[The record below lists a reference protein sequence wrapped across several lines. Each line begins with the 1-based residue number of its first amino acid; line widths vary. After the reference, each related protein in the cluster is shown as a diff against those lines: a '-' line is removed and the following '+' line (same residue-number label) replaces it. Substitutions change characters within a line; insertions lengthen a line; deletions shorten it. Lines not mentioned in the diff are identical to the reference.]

1 MYQNMSRYDILR
13 AIEKLDPERDHHRII
28 FLSTCYDFPFDTT
41 RALEFALFRSFCVPR
56 ISALLDRTGEF
67 LNRAQKR
74 YDDTDIIVSELLEW
88 GYDSERGKRALRRLN
103 QLHGRFAIANEDF
116 LYVLSTFIFEPIR
129 WNERFGW
136 RSLCEQE
143 RLGYFYFWREVGRRM
158 NIREI
163 PADYNVFERLNRDYE
178 KQHYRFTEA
187 NRRVGAATR
196 ELFVSWFP
204 SIVAPLVRSAIHAL
218 LDDRLIEAFGFSR
231 PSPLMR
237 WLVPGAL
244 RLRAGFV
251 RCLPPRK
258 SPRLRT
264 EMRHPAYPD
273 GYVIEQLGPPET
285 DASLFTPEASRK
297 GKA

>member
-1 MYQNMSRYDILR
+1 MSRYDILH
-13 AIEKLDPERDHHRII
+13 AIEELDPEKDHHRII

-41 RALEFALFRSFCVPR
+41 RALEFALFRTFCAPR

-67 LNRAQKR
+67 SKRAQKR

-88 GYDSERGKRALRRLN
+88 GYDSERGKRALQRLN

-129 WNERFGW
+129 WNEQFGW
-136 RSLCEQE
+136 RLLCEQE

-163 PADYNVFERLNRDYE
+163 PADYNVFERFNRDYE

-187 NRRVGAATR
+187 NRRVGIATR

-204 SIVAPLVRSAIHAL
+204 SIVSPLVRSAIHAL
-218 LDDRLIEAFGFSR
+218 LDDRLIEAFGFPR

-244 RLRAGFV
+244 RLRATVV
-251 RCLPPRK
+251 RFLPPRK
-258 SPRLRT
+258 NPRRRT
-264 EMRHPAYPD
+264 EMGHPTYPE
-273 GYVIEQLGPPET
+273 GYVIEQLGPP
-285 DASLFTPEASRK
+285 
-297 GKA
+297 GKAPHSSPLTSHVRSKG